1 MEVKQIEIIAEW
13 LKRYRKMCPGKTQRK
28 HVHEFLRVSKLYFEE
43 NNEKLFSASVLSKD
57 EENKELS
64 NWDIDWQPL
73 VSSFYLTYTIW

>member
-28 HVHEFLRVSKLYFEE
+28 HVYEFLRVSKLYFEE
-43 NNEKLFSASVLSKD
+43 NNEKLFSDSLPS
-57 EENKELS
+57 KELS